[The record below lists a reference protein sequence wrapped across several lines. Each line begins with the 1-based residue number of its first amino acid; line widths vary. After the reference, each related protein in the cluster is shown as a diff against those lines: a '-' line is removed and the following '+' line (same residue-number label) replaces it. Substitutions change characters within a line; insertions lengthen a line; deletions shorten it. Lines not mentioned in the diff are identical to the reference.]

1 MKRKSPLRKRIPR
14 NIRAD
19 WRKYIT
25 LCLLLIITISV
36 TCAIYVG
43 NNSMERAFMDGFE
56 EYNIEDG
63 HFEFNTKAEKKL
75 IRAIEKRGVKV
86 YEQFYKEISED
97 YNRDGK
103 SDADVRVFINRD
115 EINRVGII
123 EGELPGSLNEI
134 AIDKGHAANA
144 GIRPGDMV
152 SFDGRDMRVTAL
164 VAFSDYSCLFRSN
177 ADIMFDAITFNVAC
191 VTKETFDSLSGE
203 TKYQYAYRYN
213 KRPDEEE
220 KKELADDLIP
230 KIATLAATGGQYDDP
245 DDMED
250 ELDDNPFAIFSFI
263 SFVGN
268 DTELTD
274 FVPEYAN
281 QAIHFAPNDMGKDKG
296 MCEVLLI
303 VFVVV
308 LGFIF
313 AITAS
318 NTIVEES
325 KVIGTLRASG
335 YTRKELLFHYIA
347 VPVVCSFISAIIGN
361 ILGYTVLKDGVIA
374 IYGASYT
381 LPKIKM
387 TYDAEA
393 FVLTTVFPLIAVI
406 LINVITVYLRLKHG
420 TMQFLSGDPSIR
432 KKKKAIR
439 LPNFRF
445 FTRFRLR
452 VFNQNIPGYS
462 VLFLGIFFVMV
473 LMVFSVGMPYTLN
486 QYISHAD
493 EYVLAK
499 YQYVLK
505 DTRDSHGFEIVTNN
519 PDAEKYSI
527 SSLST
532 VSGVRIGEEI
542 TIYGYMDNS
551 RYFNLPGDL
560 EKNHVYISSDYGEKF
575 SLKAG
580 DKITLKEKFAK
591 DEYSFVIDG
600 ISDLKGSLAIML
612 PNTEFNRIFDNNE
625 KDYVGYVSDT
635 EITDIEKDSIAQIIT
650 KDDILKMANQL
661 NHSMGGMMDIFSY
674 ACVFMA
680 ILVIYLLTKLI
691 IEKNAGAI
699 SMVKVL
705 GYTHREIRRLY
716 VHLTTII
723 VLISTAITGYIS
735 LYFVAWL
742 WKMILYQMTGWF
754 VFEMD
759 SFSFIRCLL
768 MVILAYVAVALIDM
782 RRIKRIPM
790 TAALKDVE

>member
-43 NNSMERAFMDGFE
+43 NNSMERAFIDGFE

-75 IRAIEKRGVKV
+75 IRAIEKRGIKV
-86 YEQFYKEISED
+86 YEQFYKEITED

-123 EGELPGSLNEI
+123 EGELPGSINEI
-134 AIDKGHAANA
+134 AIDKGHAVNA
-144 GIRPGDMV
+144 GIRPGDTV
-152 SFDGRDMRVTAL
+152 AFDGRDMRVTAL
-164 VAFSDYSCLFRSN
+164 VAFSDYSCLFKSN

-191 VTKETFDSLSGE
+191 VTKETFDSLSPE

-213 KRPDEEE
+213 KRPEEDE

-281 QAIHFAPNDMGKDKG
+281 QAIHFAPDDMGKDKG

-335 YTRKELLFHYIA
+335 YTRRELLYHYIA
-347 VPVVCSFISAIIGN
+347 VPVVCSFISAVIGN

-374 IYGASYT
+374 IYGGSYT
-381 LPKIKM
+381 IPKIKM

-393 FVLTTVFPLIAVI
+393 FVLTTIFPLIAVI
-406 LINVITVYLRLKHG
+406 VINAVTVWLRLKHD

-432 KKKKAIR
+432 KKKRAIR
-439 LPNFRF
+439 LPGFRF
-445 FTRFRLR
+445 FTRFRIR

-499 YQYVLK
+499 YQYILK
-505 DTRDSHGFEIVTNN
+505 DTRDSHGFEITTAN

-527 SSLST
+527 GSLST
-532 VSGVRIGEEI
+532 VSGVRVGEEI

-560 EKNHVYISSDYGEKF
+560 EKNHLYVSSDYAQKF
-575 SLKAG
+575 SLKPG

-591 DEYSFVIDG
+591 DEYTFLVDG
-600 ISDLKGSLAIML
+600 IRDMKGTLAVML
-612 PNTEFNRIFDNNE
+612 PNSEFNRIFDNNE
-625 KDYVGYVSDT
+625 EDYVGYVSDK
-635 EITDIEKDSIAQIIT
+635 EITDIEKESIAQIVT
-650 KDDILKMANQL
+650 KEDLVKMANQL
-661 NHSMGGMMDIFSY
+661 SHSLGSMMNIFSY

-680 ILVIYLLTKLI
+680 VLVIYLLTKLI
-691 IEKNAGAI
+691 IEKNSGSI

-705 GYTHREIRRLY
+705 GYTNREIRRLY
-716 VHLTTII
+716 IHLTTII
-723 VLISTAITGYIS
+723 VIISTAITGYIS

-742 WKMILYQMTGWF
+742 WKMIMYQMTGWF
-754 VFEMD
+754 VFELD